1 MLALTDIELIALLS
15 IPVVNRVTRD
25 ARELRVSLLMVDGED
40 VDAVRD
46 SFCCGEALPQQ
57 VDQDAYRLVA
67 RQDAWQARWMVT

>member
-1 MLALTDIELIALLS
+1 
-15 IPVVNRVTRD
+15 
-25 ARELRVSLLMVDGED
+25 MVDGED